1 MWSGEAAVNGT
12 RTWQDGDVSDNS
24 AGQLPSEA
32 LVTLARACGV
42 ATEAHLIDGT
52 HVRCSRAAIV
62 AALAAMGIAAE
73 TDQQCR
79 RSLVDLEDYIW
90 KRIVPPVTV
99 IRTGRV
105 RDIHVHVPHGAAVST
120 VVRLEDGGEVELE
133 QVDQY
138 WEPRSVGGA
147 LVGRATFRVPADL
160 PLGWHVVQASFP
172 GSRGRGYVVVTP
184 ERLDV
189 PAYVENHRPWG
200 FMTQLYSVRSR
211 RSWGIGDLG
220 DLADLCSL
228 AKIRAGADFVLINPL
243 HANEAVPPISAS
255 PYLPSSRRFIA
266 PMYIRVEDIPEVA
279 YVPSQQ
285 RAVIEWE
292 SERPSRANETDALL
306 DRDETWRAKLAALE
320 QVYEAPRSPGREA
333 QFQAYCMREGKA
345 LEDYATWAA
354 IAEQHSEREWPAEL
368 ATSSSP
374 GVAAWRDANA
384 ERVLF
389 HAWMQWIADEQAAAA
404 QAAAVQAGM
413 AIGVIGDL
421 AVGVHPQGA
430 DAWSLHRVL
439 ASRMT
444 VGAPPDAFSPAGQNW
459 SQPPW
464 QPRALEASAYVPF
477 RDVVRAAVRHTG
489 AVRIDHILGMFRQW
503 WIPAGHDANDGTYV
517 QFDHESLVGIIVLEA
532 HRAGAMVIGED
543 LGTVEPWVREYLHSR
558 GVLGTSVMWFE
569 REDDGGFTPP
579 EYYRRDTLATVTT
592 HDLPTTAQMVA
603 STHVDMRAE
612 LGLASD
618 VEAARAAARHER
630 DLLLGMLKERG
641 LMIPDYNDED
651 VIAGIH
657 RLVLSSPALLTG
669 VALTDAV
676 GDMRAQNVP
685 GTYLEYPNWRI
696 PLTDRNGVPVLLD
709 DLFDHPRLQRLV
721 AAIRTAR

>member
-1 MWSGEAAVNGT
+1 MRSGEASENDE
-12 RTWQDGDVSDNS
+12 RTWQDGDVSEFS
-24 AGQLPSEA
+24 ADQLPSEA
-32 LVTLARACGV
+32 LATLARACGV

-52 HVRCSRAAIV
+52 HVRCTRAAIV
-62 AALAAMGIAAE
+62 AALGAMGIDAR
-73 TDQQCR
+73 TDEQCR
-79 RSLVDLEDYIW
+79 DALVALEDYIW
-90 KRIVPPVTV
+90 RRIVPPVTV
-99 IRTGRV
+99 IRAGRA
-105 RDIHVHVPHGAAVST
+105 RDIFVHVPHGAPVAT
-120 VVRLEDGGEVELE
+120 TLRLEAGGEITLE
-133 QVDQY
+133 QVDHV
-138 WEPRSVGGA
+138 WEPRTVDGA

-172 GSRGRGYVVVTP
+172 GARGRGYVVVTP

-189 PAYVENHRPWG
+189 PPHIEATRPWG

-211 RSWGIGDLG
+211 RSWGLGDMG

-243 HANEAVPPISAS
+243 HANEAVAPLSPS
-255 PYLPSSRRFIA
+255 PYLPSSRRFLA
-266 PMYIRVEDIPEVA
+266 PMYIRIEDIPEVA

-320 QVYEAPRSPGREA
+320 QIYEAPRSPGREA
-333 QFQAYCMREGKA
+333 QFQAFCVREGKA

-354 IAEQHSEREWPAEL
+354 IAEEYRDGEWPAEL
-368 ATSSSP
+368 ATSSAP
-374 GVAAWRDANA
+374 GVAAWRDAHA

-404 QAAAVQAGM
+404 QAAAMQAGM
-413 AIGVIGDL
+413 SIGVITDL
-421 AVGVHPQGA
+421 AVGVHPKGA

-439 ASRMT
+439 AQNMT

-477 RDVVRAAVRHTG
+477 RDVVRAAVRHAG

-503 WIPAGHDANDGTYV
+503 WIPAGHEAGDGTYI
-517 QFDHESLVGIIVLEA
+517 QFDHESLVGIIILEA

-543 LGTVEPWVREYLHSR
+543 LGTVEPWVRDYLRSR

-569 REDDGGFTPP
+569 REPDGGFTPP
-579 EYYRRDTLATVTT
+579 ELYRRDTLATVTT

-603 STHVDMRAE
+603 GTHVDMRAE
-612 LGLASD
+612 LGLVSD
-618 VEAARAAARHER
+618 VDAARAAARHER

-651 VIAGIH
+651 VIAGVH

-669 VALTDAV
+669 VALTDAI

-685 GTYLEYPNWRI
+685 GTYREYPNWCI

-721 AAIRTAR
+721 AAIRSAR